1 VAPVL
6 AAATGVYLH
15 GLAGDLAC
23 RALGPEAMIA
33 SDLLEKLPEA
43 IRAVKEDTLP
53 LLTPFPW
60 YPAGET
66 AASI

>member
-1 VAPVL
+1 
-6 AAATGVYLH
+6 
-15 GLAGDLAC
+15 
-23 RALGPEAMIA
+23 MIA
-33 SDLLEKLPEA
+33 SDLREKLPEA